1 MTASET
7 LRNSASAE
15 GVNEALEMLHSGQH
29 RYIRLDWNIGSD
41 EFFRLAS
48 ACADAGAEVK
58 QDTGA
63 FVIVAEEA

>member
-1 MTASET
+1 MTVLKTSG
-7 LRNSASAE
+7 NGASAE

-58 QDTGA
+58 KETGA
-63 FVIVAEEA
+63 FVIVTEEA

>member
-1 MTASET
+1 MTGLKTSG
-7 LRNSASAE
+7 NGASAE
-15 GVNEALEMLHSGQH
+15 GVSEALEMLRSGQH

-63 FVIVAEEA
+63 FVIVTEEA